1 MSGEAGLQ
9 ALHGRIANRFSRSE
23 SRHRVLA
30 YLQGLLGRVER
41 KNGWQLAEYAGD
53 ATPDGVQRLL
63 SIHQWDAEQ
72 VRDDLQRYVVEQLGE
87 AQAVLVVDE
96 TGFLKQGKK
105 SVGVQR
111 QYSGTAGK
119 GGELPDRGI
128 SGLRQPAWS
137 GLSGSGA
144 LPAPGLG

>member
-1 MSGEAGLQ
+1 MTTGEGVEVVMSQTLVERGDALEAVSEWEAGLQ

-119 GGELPDRGI
+119 V
-128 SGLRQPAWS
+128 
-137 GLSGSGA
+137 
-144 LPAPGLG
+144 